1 MHFTKEKI
9 AILERE
15 FGMTPIDVLST
26 KLENYTTEVKR
37 QSKIILSQNR
47 KIYNVAQVAKIL
59 GLSRITIEK
68 YIKDG
73 HIKSIE
79 IDNRKY
85 IPNSEIN
92 RLNFIK

>member
-1 MHFTKEKI
+1 MEFTKEKI